1 MVELEFHGG
10 ETVVATE
17 SSAGGDSIVC
27 EGDANQEPCEGM
39 VFDSPDAAKAFYDE
53 YARRIGFVTRIVSSR
68 RSERDGSIIS
78 RRLAC
83 NKEGFNLNSRK
94 IGRVR
99 IRNRESKREGC
110 MAMLLVKREK
120 VGKWIVT
127 KFVKDHSHP
136 LVIST
141 GVKERPTPA
150 EFSKTRLCT
159 SAYVE
164 ALQDEKD
171 KRIQELSSELNRAN
185 RRLAACREQLQTFM
199 KLVEDHTQ
207 RLSGTVNEVV
217 QNIREIESEDQKPQ
231 VGEVPPFPNP
241 YPNQPFQS

>member
-10 ETVVATE
+10 EVVVTTE

-141 GVKERPTPA
+141 GVKERPTP
-150 EFSKTRLCT
+150 
-159 SAYVE
+159 
-164 ALQDEKD
+164 DEKD

-207 RLSGTVNEVV
+207 HLSGTVNEVV
-217 QNIREIESEDQKPQ
+217 QNIREVESEDKQLQ
-231 VGEVPPFPNP
+231 IGEVLPFPDP